1 MTRGE
6 RDDTL
11 PRFDR
16 LQVAWEDDAWLG
28 ATASCCAASFCIFV
42 LLTVFLA
49 EGTLH
54 KNERVNC
61 ITVWEHNTTA
71 RSYLE
76 DVVPDV
82 FGLNGTEPWEVRLKD
97 TLMFGG
103 RTRLRCIL
111 GWTILGCLLAAGLF
125 FFSFNLFARRVRV
138 AYLARQYRSQGGP
151 APAAQ
156 PITCLPWYPL
166 LPSPHIARAWFRT
179 PWFLLLCNKHR
190 DLHHPFLPGRAD
202 SACLA
207 ARLLGLRTLAHT
219 SARSVSYHIFYSFER
234 VHRYCIYSRWLIG
247 RPLLAILTLIPT
259 LDYLSDIAI
268 TVQWARGQHMVR
280 DERERE
286 RERDRERERERVQAV
301 CSFSYKS

>member
-166 LPSPHIARAWFRT
+166 LPSPQRLWHPRRSTSIHHSPCSCCTGPPPLRRLGRFQSQLAVRT
-179 PWFLLLCNKHR
+179 QVRKK
-190 DLHHPFLPGRAD
+190 GA
-202 SACLA
+202 
-207 ARLLGLRTLAHT
+207 T
-219 SARSVSYHIFYSFER
+219 YYER
-234 VHRYCIYSRWLIG
+234 VYSVPVSVLLFLI
-247 RPLLAILTLIPT
+247 LL
-259 LDYLSDIAI
+259 
-268 TVQWARGQHMVR
+268 
-280 DERERE
+280 
-286 RERDRERERERVQAV
+286 
-301 CSFSYKS
+301 